1 VWTFAHHA
9 LVMINRPG
17 CSAGHR
23 VHEILS
29 NSFQIKANSFRIPM
43 RWYFSFFVL
52 SGFCALVYEVI
63 WLRLAMASFGV
74 TAAVVSIVLSMF
86 MAGLGLGAWLTG
98 LLMRKNPGPAFAL
111 RVYGLAEL
119 LVGVSS
125 FVVPYELKLGR
136 SLLLS
141 SASGEW
147 QSSTYYL
154 LGGLWI
160 AVTLIPWCAC
170 MGSTFPMLMAV
181 MRAQSPRS
189 VSQTTF
195 SYLYL
200 ANVLGAAAGTLASA
214 FVLIELLGFTKTLL
228 MAGALNAVLAGS
240 AVVLSF
246 FVTPANASADSV
258 TPAVDYG
265 AIGGMGRGSILALL
279 FISGLVSMGMEVI
292 WIRQLTPYLGN
303 VVYAFSGIVAVYLL
317 ATCIGSRAY
326 RSWMISHRIGDSA
339 SRWSSLALSAVIPLI
354 GADPLMPFRLHGLEL
369 GGVRLASIVW
379 FCATAGFLT
388 PLLLDAWSGGDPRRA
403 GTAYAVNLL
412 GSIAGPLAA
421 GFWLLPSL
429 GERRAMALLALPL
442 FVAAGVIALRKE
454 AKLLPDRSSG
464 LQPKTKFVVMT
475 LAAVLI
481 YAISHDYEKKFSQ
494 REVRRD
500 YAATVIGT
508 GSGFGRQL
516 LVNGTG
522 MTWLTPVTKYMSHL
536 PLAMMSRPTQ
546 KGLVICFGMGTSFR
560 SMLSWGIS
568 TTAVDLIPSVP
579 ALFGYF
585 HPDAASL
592 LKSQQARIV
601 VDDGRR
607 FLDTS
612 NETYDVIVVDPPPP
626 PSAPGSSLLY
636 SREFYDIVKRHL
648 AAGGIL
654 GMWYPASQADF
665 ATAASI
671 AKALKDSFP
680 HVRAFF
686 SVDEFGIH
694 FLASMEPLPTVS
706 AAILAA
712 RLPSAAASDFLEWGP
727 ERDLEKQFDI
737 LLSREV
743 PMNNIVALAPRTPA
757 LRDDEPINEYYLLR
771 RWVHLYR

>member
-1 VWTFAHHA
+1 
-9 LVMINRPG
+9 
-17 CSAGHR
+17 
-23 VHEILS
+23 
-29 NSFQIKANSFRIPM
+29 M
-43 RWYFSFFVL
+43 RWYFSFFVV

-98 LLMRKNPGPAFAL
+98 LLMRENPAAGIAL
-111 RVYGLAEL
+111 RLYGLAEL
-119 LVGVSS
+119 LVGLSS
-125 FVVPYELKLGR
+125 LAVPYELKLGR

-141 SASGEW
+141 SASGAW

-154 LGGLWI
+154 LTGLWI

-170 MGSTFPMLMAV
+170 MGSTFPLLMAV
-181 MRAQSPRS
+181 MRVQSPPS
-189 VSQTTF
+189 ASQRTF
-195 SYLYL
+195 SFLYL

-214 FVLIELLGFTKTLL
+214 FVLVELLGFVKTLL
-228 MAGALNAVLAGS
+228 MAGVLNAVLAAS
-240 AVVLSF
+240 AIVLSF
-246 FVTPANASADSV
+246 FVAPASANAD
-258 TPAVDYG
+258 AVIPTVDHG
-265 AIGGMGRGSILALL
+265 AMDGMRRGGILALL
-279 FISGLVSMGMEVI
+279 FISGFVSMGMEVI

-317 ATCIGSRAY
+317 GTCIGSRSY
-326 RSWMISHRIGDSA
+326 RAWMISHPIGDSA

-388 PLLLDAWSGGDPRRA
+388 PLLLDAWSGGDPQRA
-403 GTAYAVNLL
+403 GAAYAINLL

-421 GFWLLPSL
+421 GFWLLPRL
-429 GERRAMALLALPL
+429 GERPALALLALPL
-442 FVAAGVIALRKE
+442 FVAAGVIAFRKK
-454 AKLLPDRSSG
+454 ATSDRSSG
-464 LQPKTKFVVMT
+464 LQPRTTFVVMS
-475 LAAVLI
+475 LAAILI
-481 YAISHDYEKKFSQ
+481 YAISHDYERKFPQ

-536 PLAMMSRPTQ
+536 PLAMMSRPAH

-568 TTAVDLIPSVP
+568 TTSVDLIPSVP

-585 HPDAASL
+585 HSDAESL

-612 NETYDVIVVDPPPP
+612 KEAYDVIVVDPPPP

-636 SREFYDIVKRHL
+636 SREFYEIVKRHL
-648 AAGGIL
+648 AVGGIL
-654 GMWYPASQADF
+654 ETWYPASQADF

-671 AKALKDSFP
+671 AKALRDSFP

-686 SVDEFGIH
+686 SVDAFGIH

-706 AAILAA
+706 AALLAA

-727 ERDLEKQFDI
+727 ERDLEKQFEI

-743 PMNNIVALAPRTPA
+743 PINNIVALSPRAPA

-771 RWVHLYR
+771 RWFHLYR